1 MAGPQLV
8 IIVWIQ
14 SPVVGLVALQRG
26 PGKRHQCPLICPVY
40 PDPSS
45 SCSEP
50 PSPCTQILPLVF
62 VVVVVV
68 LLIIYKA
75 ATRPVMPEADP
86 EELLRS
92 LKDTVTPGAP

>member
-1 MAGPQLV
+1 M
-8 IIVWIQ
+8 
-14 SPVVGLVALQRG
+14 
-26 PGKRHQCPLICPVY
+26 
-40 PDPSS
+40 PSS
-45 SCSEP
+45 
-50 PSPCTQILPLVF
+50 TQVWPLVV

-75 ATRPVMPEADP
+75 ATRPVVPEAADT

>member
-1 MAGPQLV
+1 MASRCIAGPASV
-8 IIVWIQ
+8 IDV
-14 SPVVGLVALQRG
+14 LAHALCISRRQVDLAEL
-26 PGKRHQCPLICPVY
+26 PA
-40 PDPSS
+40 
-45 SCSEP
+45 
-50 PSPCTQILPLVF
+50 PCTQVWPLVF

-75 ATRPVMPEADP
+75 ATRPVVTEAGP